1 MTQTAPNYDE
11 LLTQSG
17 VPRHSALS
25 ECLAALSADVLAERQ
40 KLAEEELL
48 EKGITFAVYGHD
60 AGTEKIWPFDV
71 VPRPIPAHEWQQIES
86 GLKQRIKA
94 LNLFL
99 DDVYNDGRILR
110 DGVVPEALIRTAKTY
125 RPECQGFRPPGGV
138 WTHVTGTDLV
148 RG

>member
-11 LLTQSG
+11 LLTPSG

-71 VPRPIPAHEWQQIES
+71 VPRPIPAHEWQQIEA
-86 GLKQRIKA
+86 GLKK
-94 LNLFL
+94 L
-99 DDVYNDGRILR
+99 
-110 DGVVPEALIRTAKTY
+110 
-125 RPECQGFRPPGGV
+125 
-138 WTHVTGTDLV
+138 
-148 RG
+148 